1 MNVFMRKLM
10 LPWLFICW
18 HLSSFSQIPV
28 VMQQKEFTMLCLGDS
43 YTIGEGVEEAE
54 RFPNQCVMQLH
65 LKGIFVDKPKII
77 ATTGWTTDELM
88 SAIQKENISR
98 TYDFVTLLI
107 GVNNQYRGRS
117 TENYK
122 NEFAQLLGLAIRFSG
137 GNKNHVIVLS
147 IPDWGVT
154 AFAEGRNRH
163 QIAGEIDAY
172 NAVNKEESLRRGVHY
187 IDVTTSTRQHPDW
200 VVSDGLHPDAREYEV
215 WAAQLTRIIQSE
227 AQTK

>member
-1 MNVFMRKLM
+1 MRKLM

-88 SAIQKENISR
+88 SAIQKENIH
-98 TYDFVTLLI
+98 LLI
-107 GVNNQYRGRS
+107 DVIDKSHDHNIGLIHSTDSYEEMSKLNKIHEDRENNG
-117 TENYK
+117 
-122 NEFAQLLGLAIRFSG
+122 I
-137 GNKNHVIVLS
+137 
-147 IPDWGVT
+147 
-154 AFAEGRNRH
+154 
-163 QIAGEIDAY
+163 
-172 NAVNKEESLRRGVHY
+172 
-187 IDVTTSTRQHPDW
+187 
-200 VVSDGLHPDAREYEV
+200 
-215 WAAQLTRIIQSE
+215 
-227 AQTK
+227 